1 MGGSWEVMEMTYG
14 WQLGSDGDD
23 LWVGSWEV
31 MEMTYG
37 WAAGK

>member
-23 LWVGSWEV
+23 LW
-31 MEMTYG
+31 